1 MRLISCRASLDSL
14 SQYEVA
20 AVGLVDVGAVDFLSQ
35 LRPHCD
41 PSLHPTIDSILEKLL
56 RIPPSLLPPSPHT
69 PPRET
74 DLPTSG
80 PLIQLSCVEDNRQ
93 ELKRGANPLVI
104 ADSKHT
110 PYDIH
115 PNSPPTSLATADQ
128 KQCSSPSLPLPPS
141 LLNLV
146 PGSTTSVNPLT
157 ISGPSGSSHT
167 VHQTQIHRSL
177 STEEGAAS
185 TGEGKEGE
193 RREGKRVFPWLRLS
207 LNDINILRTT
217 EK

>member
-1 MRLISCRASLDSL
+1 MQSFIGFSL

-20 AVGLVDVGAVDFLSQ
+20 AVGLVDMGAVDFLSH

-56 RIPPSLLPPSPHT
+56 RIPPSLLPPSPPSPHAPSRGT
-69 PPRET
+69 E
-74 DLPTSG
+74 LPTNG
-80 PLIQLSCVEDNRQ
+80 PLIQLSCAEDNRQ
-93 ELKRGANPLVI
+93 ELQSGANPLAI

-110 PYDIH
+110 PYDTD

-146 PGSTTSVNPLT
+146 PGSTTVINPLT
-157 ISGPSGSSHT
+157 ISGPSSCSHA
-167 VHQTQIHRSL
+167 VQQTPIPPSL
-177 STEEGAAS
+177 STEEGAVS

-193 RREGKRVFPWLRLS
+193 RREGKKVFPWLRLS